1 MITER
6 EKVQILAELGLTL
19 SQATI
24 YANLAKY
31 KDAPAK
37 SLQIDT
43 NVARQDVY
51 QILSELQELG
61 LVERIIDKPLRFRAT
76 PIKNALSIL
85 IHRQQSK
92 SSEIQNLALK
102 LFNNSEQ
109 FDKARESEVYVP
121 VFEIRN
127 VYRNDPRV
135 KIAMNSTKV
144 KIRLL
149 DKNMNW
155 PVFYS
160 FIDEWRNA
168 LKRGVKVE
176 ILNGVSAKNQEPKLV
191 RELRKMSFELRYRKN
206 LTTGAIII
214 FDDREVAIWEN
225 PGLTQVA
232 KSAPPKALWSNHRGL
247 IELADN
253 YFQSFW
259 EPRFLYRNYQSK
271 NSLSWAPNVSSQF

>member
-1 MITER
+1 M
-6 EKVQILAELGLTL
+6 
-19 SQATI
+19 
-24 YANLAKY
+24 Y
-31 KDAPAK
+31 KA
-37 SLQIDT
+37 T

-85 IHRQQSK
+85 IQRKQNRH
-92 SSEIQNLALK
+92 SEIQNLTLK
-102 LFNNSEQ
+102 LFNNFEKL
-109 FDKARESEVYVP
+109 DKAKESEEYEP

-144 KIRLL
+144 RIRLL

-155 PVFYS
+155 PIFYS

-168 LKRGVKVE
+168 LKRGIKVE
-176 ILNGVSAKNQEPKLV
+176 ILNGASAKKQEPKLAK
-191 RELRKMSFELRYRKN
+191 ELRKMSFELRYRKN
-206 LTTGAIII
+206 LTMGAILI
-214 FDDREVAIWEN
+214 FDNREVAIWEN
-225 PGLTQVA
+225 PELTQVA
-232 KSAPPKALWSNHRGL
+232 KSASPKALWSNHHGL
-247 IELADN
+247 VELADN

-259 EPRFLYRNYQSK
+259 EPRYLYRNCQSK
-271 NSLSWAPNVSSQF
+271 NSRVK